1 MTPTDNRLTFR
12 RRFLTCGLTLLS
24 KCSALRKRKEKQFDL
39 PVTKVDETIETILML
54 SKKTKNGV
62 LFVVV
67 GATPD
72 GTFESGKRNNQ
83 KKLAK
88 GNF

>member
-39 PVTKVDETIETILML
+39 PLTKADETIETILML
-54 SKKTKNGV
+54 SKKQKTEYG
-62 LFVVV
+62 
-67 GATPD
+67 TD